1 MQLDLQ
7 LLNMIKGFCIG
18 LCSSAPI
25 GPIAVYVIQ
34 QSLSKGHK
42 AGFITGLG
50 ATIVDTVFACI
61 SIFALDYAQEFMDR
75 HSEFLLVAGGI
86 TVAIIGV
93 IMIFTN
99 PIEREARLSKG
110 NERITK
116 LASKNNRVTVNDF
129 IKSLLMGLANPGGI
143 LVLFALFTAFGID
156 TTNSQDWT
164 AAPTILAV
172 AAGTIFYWFFFSW
185 GVSHFRK
192 YVKMRTLIWIT
203 RITGAVITIL
213 GLALLSEG
221 LFRVLFQGAKF
232 F

>member
-61 SIFALDYAQEFMDR
+61 SIFALAYAQEFMDR

-86 TVAIIGV
+86 TVTIIGV

-129 IKSLLMGLANPGGI
+129 IKSLLMGLQTLAAYSCS
-143 LVLFALFTAFGID
+143 LLFSQHLESTRQTAKTGRLHLQS
-156 TTNSQDWT
+156 SQSQQEPSST
-164 AAPTILAV
+164 GSSS
-172 AAGTIFYWFFFSW
+172 AGESAIS
-185 GVSHFRK
+185 GN
-192 YVKMRTLIWIT
+192 M
-203 RITGAVITIL
+203 
-213 GLALLSEG
+213 
-221 LFRVLFQGAKF
+221 
-232 F
+232 